1 MEQKRKY
8 KRLPTNLKAEYS
20 LTAGLAE
27 RMQCTVINI
36 SLNGAGLEFYA
47 HEGVEVGTTLFLKIF
62 DPEGKESFNAE
73 GIVRWS
79 KKGEKDFVCG
89 VELTEVLDKFTLST
103 LGV

>member
-20 LTAGLAE
+20 LTAGAAE
-27 RMQCTVINI
+27 GKQCTVINI

-47 HEGVEVGTTLFLKIF
+47 HESVEIGTTLFLKIF
-62 DPEGKESFNAE
+62 DPDGEEAFDAE

-79 KKGEKDFVCG
+79 NQGEKDFVCG
-89 VELTEVLDKFTLST
+89 VELTTALDKFTLST

>member
-20 LTAGLAE
+20 LTVALAE
-27 RMQCTVINI
+27 RKQCTVINI

-47 HEGVEVGTTLFLKIF
+47 HESVEVGATLFLRIF
-62 DPEGKESFNAE
+62 DPEGKESFDAE
-73 GIVRWS
+73 GIVRWI
-79 KKGEKDFVCG
+79 KQGEKDFVCG
-89 VELTEVLDKFTLST
+89 VELIEVLDKFTLST